1 MNHPYSKEITVAFA
15 RNLARNLKHGPF
27 PKPKDPVPSVDE
39 AIAIIKQARHTCG
52 FNWITGARC
61 EEVLRLSRGERVSL
75 T

>member
-1 MNHPYSKEITVAFA
+1 
-15 RNLARNLKHGPF
+15 L